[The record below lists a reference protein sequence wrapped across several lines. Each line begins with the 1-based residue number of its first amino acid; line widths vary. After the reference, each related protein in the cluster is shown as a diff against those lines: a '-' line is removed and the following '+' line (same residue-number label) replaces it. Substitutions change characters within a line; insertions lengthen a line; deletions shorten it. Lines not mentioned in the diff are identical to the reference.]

1 MPRPLLSLTE
11 LISLWI
17 YYKWVLTT
25 HGANQLA
32 HLLRHA
38 RPPRLTLSDPPRP
51 EQAKAFAVPADDGRG
66 FDDKDAGLPVVPD
79 GAEPSPEQ
87 PIRRCQFR
95 SLDGALQNAELM
107 AECEDLELKR
117 RTAPEG
123 SEKRGQ
129 KSGQYL
135 PERESKEERQL
146 PVDQSDRIFREPQVI
161 LFHQAVEQRLVIRA
175 PHLLDFHRPEFF

>member
-1 MPRPLLSLTE
+1 MPAQTTVVANVLNREKPAGAYTTSSWIPRPLLSLTE

-38 RPPRLTLSDPPRP
+38 RPPRLTVTDLPRP

-79 GAEPSPEQ
+79 GAEPSPE
-87 PIRRCQFR
+87 
-95 SLDGALQNAELM
+95 
-107 AECEDLELKR
+107 
-117 RTAPEG
+117 
-123 SEKRGQ
+123 
-129 KSGQYL
+129 
-135 PERESKEERQL
+135 
-146 PVDQSDRIFREPQVI
+146 
-161 LFHQAVEQRLVIRA
+161 
-175 PHLLDFHRPEFF
+175 